1 MAEELK
7 PCPFCG
13 GEVRIALMKD
23 DVCRWFVTRSVSAES
38 CSCRVFMESRSFDES
53 YSKEQ
58 VERIKSELVDAW
70 NRRAERTCRDKADAP
85 QSFLCSRC
93 GWFET
98 DVDGLPLEY
107 AYCPNCGARV
117 ER

>member
-1 MAEELK
+1 MGELK

-13 GEVRIALMKD
+13 ELPQAAGGTAMH
-23 DVCRWFVTRSVSAES
+23 A
-38 CSCRVFMESRSFDES
+38 CRVLDREMR
-53 YSKEQ
+53 
-58 VERIKSELVDAW
+58 VPVAAW

-93 GWFET
+93 GWFDT

-117 ER
+117 EP

>member
-1 MAEELK
+1 MDKSAITFTRGSEWWLERVTMK
-7 PCPFCG
+7 GHERYPK
-13 GEVRIALMKD
+13 RILVGKLD
-23 DVCRWFVTRSVSAES
+23 KE
-38 CSCRVFMESRSFDES
+38 RV
-53 YSKEQ
+53 Y
-58 VERIKSELVDAW
+58 VP
-70 NRRAERTCRDKADAP
+70 ERTCRDKADAP

-93 GWFET
+93 GWFDT